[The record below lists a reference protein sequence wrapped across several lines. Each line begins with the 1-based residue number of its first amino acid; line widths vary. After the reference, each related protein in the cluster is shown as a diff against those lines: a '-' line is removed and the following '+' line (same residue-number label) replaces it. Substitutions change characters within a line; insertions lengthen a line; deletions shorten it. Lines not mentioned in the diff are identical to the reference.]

1 MSLFGDY
8 LYLDVETS
16 ENNMNEFVIDGST
29 YTRDEMKSMVEIMD
43 FLELFFADYK
53 SDKIFDHPMWRQIN
67 YRPRIWILDRIE
79 RDVVREYCGVCKMI
93 EIIIPELEDMLKS
106 MLDEIYGSYI
116 DPFEQFGASF
126 YTQEEHLNYEVR
138 SRECGN
144 MKKWLQTK
152 LDQEGN
158 ENVQ

>member
-8 LYLDVETS
+8 LYLDVETR
-16 ENNMNEFVIDGST
+16 ENSMNESIINDST
-29 YTRDEMKSMVEIMD
+29 YTRDELKSMISTMD
-43 FLELFFADYK
+43 FLELFFADYM
-53 SDKIFDHPMWRQIN
+53 SDKIFDHPMWRKMN
-67 YRPRIWILDRIE
+67 YISRIRILDRIE

-126 YTQEEHLNYEVR
+126 YTQEEHLNYEVQ